1 MTAKEHRAKAAAS
14 RRFLSQWGSGL
25 NARLH
30 DLFADIIDKGHRWE
44 FVGLFDGDRRVKAKV
59 IATKFEHHRSH
70 CWLLHDDEKDL
81 IKRRGKKF
89 LPCGKNSRILKGLGL
104 VESLELAPAWA
115 AISGSGTG
123 LSGATSC
130 QPRAF
135 RDGCEWGSDAERI
148 ND

>member
-115 AISGSGTG
+115 AISGSETG
-123 LSGATSC
+123 LSGAISC